1 MDLTTRQWNCYFAAG
16 LAAQA
21 RELQERLLEEWRMS
35 DWRQRMSEG
44 FRRAVA
50 WIRRGSE
57 AAGEWIDEK
66 AAITSRLR
74 TIRRLRAD
82 QQRLLSTIG
91 AKVYTLHT
99 RGKVRNRDVL
109 ADCQQ
114 IDDILARI
122 ERLRK
127 EIEEIKRRSTRPE
140 IQLMAVEDE
149 EPLVEAEE
157 AIVAEE
163 GPDSRQAPT
172 AEPVKAAATE
182 QQVEPAPKDTGLLDV
197 TVEPEQA
204 GQPPQGEE
212 P

>member
-1 MDLTTRQWNCYFAAG
+1 MTG
-16 LAAQA
+16 
-21 RELQERLLEEWRMS
+21 
-35 DWRQRMSEG
+35 WRQRMSEG
-44 FRRAVA
+44 LQRVVT

-82 QQRLLSTIG
+82 QQRILSTIG

-114 IDDILARI
+114 IDDILAQI
-122 ERLRK
+122 ERLKK
-127 EIEEIKRRSTRPE
+127 EIEDIKRRSTRPE

-149 EPLVEAEE
+149 APLVDVEEQEA
-157 AIVAEE
+157 AGASEE
-163 GPDSRQAPT
+163 GAALDQAQS
-172 AEPVKAAATE
+172 AD
-182 QQVEPAPKDTGLLDV
+182 QPAKPPPQHAGLLDI
-197 TVEPEQA
+197 TLEPEQES
-204 GQPPQGEE
+204 QPPQGEE
-212 P
+212 Q